1 VSRRTATL
9 IDHRAVLRIAGPI
22 VISNLSTP
30 LLGLADTAVVGQ
42 IPDAAYIGAIAVGAM
57 IFNFVYWGFGFLRMG
72 TTGLTAQAHGA
83 GDGDEVRAALGRAL
97 LIACVL
103 GLVLILLQGA
113 IRAAALA
120 LVHGSPEVEGL
131 ADRYF
136 AIRIWSA
143 PFTLANYALLGWFI
157 GRQRAG
163 TALVVQVFMNG
174 LNIVLDVVFVLG
186 FGWAVQGVAAGT
198 LIAEVAA
205 ALLGLV
211 LAGRELAKMGGAWD
225 WALVKRPDRISRSLA
240 VNRDIMLRT
249 LCLIFVLSWFTAEG
263 ARAGDVIL
271 AANVVLMQFVSLSA
285 YLLDAF
291 AFAAEALVGKSVGGR
306 SHAGLRD
313 TVRLVTLWACGIAL
327 GLTSAFLVFGGLFV
341 DALSTDP
348 AVRTAARTYLPW
360 AAVGPVASVACFLL
374 DGIFIGATRTGE
386 MRNAMALSLAIF
398 LLVWWPLSSAFGNH
412 GLWASLLLFY
422 VARAVTLGRYYPRV
436 TAAVT

>member
-1 VSRRTATL
+1 MSRRSAVE
-9 IDHRAVLRIAGPI
+9 IDNRTVLRIAGPI

-42 IPDAAYIGAIAVGAM
+42 IPDAAYIGAIAIGAM

-83 GDGDEVRAALGRAL
+83 DDRDEVRAALGRAL
-97 LIACVL
+97 VIAGVL
-103 GLVLILLQGA
+103 GLVLIVLQWPIQA
-113 IRAAALA
+113 VAFA
-120 LVHGSPEVEGL
+120 LVHGSSEVEEL
-131 ADRYF
+131 AQRYF

-163 TALVVQVFMNG
+163 TALIVQVFMNG
-174 LNIVLDVVFVLG
+174 VNIVLDVVFVLG

-205 ALLGLV
+205 TFVGLS
-211 LAGRELAKMGGAWD
+211 LARRELATIGGTWD
-225 WALVKRPDRISRSLA
+225 WARIKQPDRIARSLA

-263 ARAGDVIL
+263 ARAGDVVL

-306 SHAGLRD
+306 SRAALHDA
-313 TVRLVTLWACGIAL
+313 VRLATIWAGGIAIA
-327 GLTSAFLVFGGLFV
+327 LTIAFLSFGGPFV
-341 DALSTDP
+341 NALSTDP
-348 AVRTAARTYLPW
+348 AVRAAARVYLPW
-360 AAVGPVASVACFLL
+360 AAVAPVASVACFLL
-374 DGIFIGATRTGE
+374 DGVFIGATRTGE

-398 LLVWWPLSSAFGNH
+398 MLAWWPLSSAYGNH

-422 VARAVTLGRYYPRV
+422 LARAVTLGRYYPRV
-436 TAAVT
+436 AAAAA